1 MALMTV
7 RATYSL
13 DAETTKTI
21 GALAKRWQTSQ
32 AEVVRRSVKLAAE
45 QVAAEPAP
53 MTPADVIAHYR
64 QHGLPRSWTEMKKII
79 AAQRRERHE
88 DDVERL
94 SRTTKET

>member
-45 QVAAEPAP
+45 QAAAEPERK
-53 MTPADVIAHYR
+53 TPVEVIAHYR
-64 QHGLPRSWTEMKKII
+64 QHGLPRSWDEMQTII
-79 AAQRRERHE
+79 EAQRHDRHE
-88 DDVERL
+88 DDAKRMDRL
-94 SRTTKET
+94 AKRS

>member
-45 QVAAEPAP
+45 QAAAEPVP
-53 MTPADVIAHYR
+53 MTPADVVAHYR
-64 QHGLPRSWTEMKKII
+64 AHGTPRSWAQTKKLI
-79 AAQRRERHE
+79 AAQRRERKE
-88 DDVERL
+88 DDADRL
-94 SRTTKET
+94 SRIVKPA

>member
-45 QVAAEPAP
+45 QAAAEPVP
-53 MTPADVIAHYR
+53 MTPADVVAHYR
-64 QHGLPRSWTEMKKII
+64 AHGTPRSWAQTKKLI
-79 AAQRRERHE
+79 AAQRRERKE
-88 DDVERL
+88 DDANRL
-94 SRTTKET
+94 SRTVKPA